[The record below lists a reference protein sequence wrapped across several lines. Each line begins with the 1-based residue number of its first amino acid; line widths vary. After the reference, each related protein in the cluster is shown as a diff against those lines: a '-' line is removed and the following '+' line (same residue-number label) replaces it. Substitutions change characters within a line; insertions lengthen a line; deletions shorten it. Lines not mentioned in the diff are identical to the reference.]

1 MIYFDWNAT
10 APLRPEALE
19 AMQRFLTSDFG
30 NPSSIH
36 AAGRAARVAL
46 DEAREKVAALL
57 GASEREIVFAAGA
70 TEANNLAIQG
80 AAQRFQGARFLS
92 LPVEH
97 PSVLEPLEALSK
109 RGAIQWEKLPLGS
122 EGELAPGALDA
133 FAGAAFAA
141 IMLANNETGRIY
153 DVAAAGKRAA
163 ETGTHLHSDLTQ
175 AAGRI
180 PVDVRALGLHS
191 GALSA
196 HKLGGPKGIA
206 ALYVKR
212 GVQLEKVLFGGKQER
227 SRRPGTENVPA
238 IAGFGAA
245 AAAALRDL
253 AAYQARMHALR
264 ERLWAGLRALTPA
277 PVLNTP
283 LELSVPNTLNVSF
296 VGRDGHFLLQKL
308 DMAGL
313 CVSSGA
319 ACASGSPEPSPVLKA
334 IGYDDSR
341 IKGAVR
347 FSLGVTTSAPDV
359 DDALKII
366 HQVLAAG
373 S

>member
-19 AMQRFLTSDFG
+19 AMQRFLTTDFG

-46 DEAREKVAALL
+46 DEARERVATLL
-57 GASEREIVFAAGA
+57 GASEREIVFTAGA
-70 TEANNLAIQG
+70 TEANNLAILG
-80 AAQRFQGARFLS
+80 AALRFQGARFVS

-97 PSVLEPLEALSK
+97 PSVLEPLDALAK
-109 RGAIQWEKLPLGS
+109 RGVIQWEKLPLGR
-122 EGELAPGALDA
+122 EGELTPGALDA

-141 IMLANNETGRIY
+141 VMLANNETGRVY
-153 DVAAAGKRAA
+153 DVAAAGRRAA

-175 AAGRI
+175 AAGRM

-191 GALSA
+191 GSLSA

-238 IAGFGAA
+238 IVGFGAA
-245 AAAALRDL
+245 AAAAMRALDDYQVRMRALRD
-253 AAYQARMHALR
+253 
-264 ERLWAGLRALTPA
+264 RLWAGLRGLTPA

-283 LELSVPNTLNVSF
+283 LEASVPNTLNVSF
-296 VGRDGHFLLQKL
+296 VGRDGHFLLQRL

-334 IGYDDSR
+334 IGYDIAR

-347 FSLGVTTSAPDV
+347 FSLGATTTEKDI
-359 DDALKII
+359 DDALHIMQ
-366 HQVLAAG
+366 QVLAAG